1 MQLPAALNRAIDA
14 EAAQHDRKLLTRAV
28 EDMSFRYRSRVKD
41 TGTFVST
48 PLHRAVYVITRL
60 PATFAAVAAVLAEI
74 KNRMTEFAPADL
86 LDLGA
91 GPGTATW
98 AAAAVF
104 SSLQRATLV
113 EQDPEF
119 IATGRHMLKSAGS
132 APVSHMEWVRGDL
145 RKAEVEPHDLVV
157 MSYALGELSERE
169 AITLVTKALRV
180 AKVLAV
186 IEPGTPRGC
195 GVVHLARAE
204 MLAAKAHIVAPCTQ
218 EGPCPMLA
226 RKADWCHFAQRL
238 ERTSLHR
245 SLKSGE
251 LGYEDEKFSYMVAAK
266 EDAVKASARI
276 IRHPLIGK
284 GHIKLEL
291 CTPAG
296 ITTQTVTRSDK
307 EKFRLARHAKWGD
320 AWGET
325 PDKMHTRGGP

>member
-1 MQLPAALNRAIDA
+1 
-14 EAAQHDRKLLTRAV
+14 
-28 EDMSFRYRSRVKD
+28 MSFRSRSRAKD
-41 TGTFVST
+41 TGAFVST
-48 PLHRAVYVITRL
+48 PLHRAAYVITRL
-60 PATFAAVAAVLAEI
+60 PATFAAVVAVLTEI
-74 KNRMTEFAPADL
+74 KNRMPEFAPTNL

-104 SSLQRATLV
+104 PSLQRATLV

-119 IATGRHMLKSAGS
+119 IATGRHMLKSAG
-132 APVSHMEWVRGDL
+132 ANPVSHIEWVRGDL
-145 RKAEVEPHDLVV
+145 SKAELEPHDLVV
-157 MSYALGELSERE
+157 ISYALGELSERE
-169 AITLVTKALRV
+169 AVALVSKALKA

-195 GVVHLARAE
+195 GMVHVARAE
-204 MLAAKAHIVAPCTQ
+204 MLAAKAHIVAPCAQ

-226 RKADWCHFAQRL
+226 RKDDWCHFVQRL

-245 SLKSGE
+245 NLKSGE
-251 LGYEDEKFSYMVAAK
+251 LGCEDEKFSYMVAAK
-266 EDAVKASARI
+266 EEAAKAPARI

-296 ITTQTVTRSDK
+296 ITTETVTRSDK
-307 EKFRLARHAKWGD
+307 EKFKQARRAKWGD
-320 AWGET
+320 AWS
-325 PDKMHTRGGP
+325 